1 MRGQNAYKTVQK
13 TRKVEVTWEIEE
25 QMVRKY
31 VIKIHIKEEGGVHIE
46 AE

>member
-13 TRKVEVTWEIEE
+13 TRKGEVTWEIEE

-31 VIKIHIKEEGGVHIE
+31 VIKMNVKEVE
-46 AE
+46 